1 MQPQTTVG
9 PDLFVLL
16 AQSGITIQSVI
27 SIVFLVLFVI
37 WAVYTLVSSYHWLR
51 YGHNSALA
59 IPILVVH
66 VVVSWLL
73 AGYAAS
79 GLIG

>member
-1 MQPQTTVG
+1 MQTGPETTFDPYSFLGMIDV
-9 PDLFVLL
+9 
-16 AQSGITIQSVI
+16 QSAV
-27 SIVFLVLFVI
+27 SIAFLVLFIV
-37 WAVYTLVSSYHWLR
+37 WALYTIISAYHWIR
-51 YGHNSALA
+51 YGHSSAIA
-59 IPILVVH
+59 IPALTVH

>member
-1 MQPQTTVG
+1 MQPSPQIGIDPAVA
-9 PDLFVLL
+9 L
-16 AQSGITIQSVI
+16 AQAGVSVDAVL
-27 SIVFLVLFVI
+27 SLAFLVLFIV
-37 WAVYTLVSSYHWLR
+37 WALYTVVSAYHWLR
-51 YGHNSALA
+51 YGHNSAIAL
-59 IPILVVH
+59 PVLVVH

>member
-1 MQPQTTVG
+1 MQPQTTIG
-9 PDLFVLL
+9 PDPFALIASLGINVQSIISVSFFVLF
-16 AQSGITIQSVI
+16 G
-27 SIVFLVLFVI
+27 I
-37 WAVYTLVSSYHWLR
+37 WALYTIVSGYHWLR

-73 AGYAAS
+73 AGYAVS
-79 GLIG
+79 GLMG